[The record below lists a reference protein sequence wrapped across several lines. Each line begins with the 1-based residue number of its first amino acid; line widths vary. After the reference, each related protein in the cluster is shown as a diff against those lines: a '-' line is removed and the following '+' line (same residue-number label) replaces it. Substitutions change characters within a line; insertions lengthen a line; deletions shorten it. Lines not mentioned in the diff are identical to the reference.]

1 MNRPR
6 ATHSNRHHVRIGA
19 AGRGLAFALTLACLA
34 SCRSTEPLPPEA
46 YTPRLPDAFAG
57 SDEDADSASS
67 VAWWREFED
76 ERVDALVRE
85 ALTNNRSLRAASS
98 RMDAAAAVARDA
110 AGVGRPRLDASFDG
124 ARSRQNIIGVIPG
137 NPLFTN
143 YATNYG
149 LTAVVSWELDLW
161 GRIAADR
168 TGARNRYAATEWDLE
183 GAAQSIAARAVK
195 AWIAIVEA
203 TQQTEIAAL
212 AARNRETWQ
221 ASIEQRFDA
230 GGIAALD
237 VELARTEAAL
247 ARADLTVVKGR
258 ESEARRALEL
268 LLGRYPEGTYAAA
281 RTLPRVPANVPGG
294 LPAELLDRRPDLR
307 AARERLMA
315 AHQDTRSAR
324 ASLYPQL
331 SLTASGGT
339 RSNELADLLDGD
351 FRVWSIAGNVLAP
364 IFDNGRL
371 RARVDAREAEFAA
384 AQQEFT
390 DLVLRAC
397 AEIERLLEAEHLLA
411 TRETE
416 LVQAESSAVRA
427 ESSALERYGRG
438 QTDIAT
444 LLLAQRTALATRS
457 ERVGVRRLRL
467 ETRIDL
473 HLALGGTLAGARR
486 ASDATGTPSTKTPPS
501 VAPASGNATSDDT
514 WVDIPDPDDLGGRDT
529 SDQ

>member
-1 MNRPR
+1 MRWR
-6 ATHSNRHHVRIGA
+6 A
-19 AGRGLAFALTLACLA
+19 LAVVWSLACVA
-34 SCRSTEPLPPEA
+34 SCHSAKPLAPER
-46 YTPRLPDAFAG
+46 YTPNLPDAFVG
-57 SDEDADSASS
+57 STTGADSASP

-76 ERVDALVRE
+76 ERIDALVLE
-85 ALTNNRSLRAASS
+85 ALSNNRSLRAASS

-110 AGVGRPRLDASFDG
+110 AGAGRPRLDASLDG

-143 YATNYG
+143 YATSFG
-149 LTAVVSWELDLW
+149 LTATVSWELDLW

-168 TGARNRYAATEWDLE
+168 SAARNRFAATEWDLE

-212 AARNRETWQ
+212 AVRNRETWQ
-221 ASIEQRFDA
+221 SSIEQRFDS

-237 VELARTEAAL
+237 VELARTEAAR
-247 ARADLTVVKGR
+247 ARADLAVARGA

-281 RTLPRVPANVPGG
+281 RTLPRVPADVPGG

-324 ASLYPQL
+324 ASLYPRL

-351 FRVWSIAGNVLAP
+351 FRVWSLAGNVLAP

-371 RARVDAREAEFAA
+371 RARVDARESEFAA
-384 AQQEFT
+384 AEQEFT

-397 AEIERLLEAEHLLA
+397 AEIERLLEAERLLA
-411 TRETE
+411 TRESE
-416 LVQAESSAVRA
+416 LALAEASATRA
-427 ESSALERYGRG
+427 EQGALDRYGRG

-457 ERVGVRRLRL
+457 ERVRVRRLRL
-467 ETRIDL
+467 ESRIDL

-486 ASDATGTPSTKTPPS
+486 ATDVARPKVQPPTPLERPKSDAAWTDMPEPSDVKGS
-501 VAPASGNATSDDT
+501 N
-514 WVDIPDPDDLGGRDT
+514 
-529 SDQ
+529 Q